1 MPGNILNADTQFP
14 NFAGQE
20 SPAEQIRTI
29 RNYLYM
35 LLEQLRYTLN
45 NLDAGNFNSEGLKEI
60 QDAISQPILKQL
72 SDTDGNLAELQ
83 ITAKGLASRVSNNE
97 GDISQLEQTAQ
108 GLSSRVGD
116 AEGNISSL
124 QQTANGLSSRVT
136 SAEGNISTLQQTANG
151 LSSRVSSA
159 EGDISTLQQT
169 ADGISSRVSSAEG
182 NISTLQQTANGLS
195 SRVSD
200 AEGNISALFQGA
212 GNLTTRVS
220 NAEGNITTVMQTA
233 NSLSSRVSN
242 AEGAVSTI
250 SQKVNGVTIQTGDGQ
265 TFLAGD
271 RIVMSSNIY
280 NYMAI
285 GANGL
290 EVWINGMM
298 KALIGQTYGAD
309 NYTMVLGNTN
319 PAVVQKIYD
328 GNNLM
333 WIGNETKTCGIMFN
347 FSTGTYQ
354 FYGTKVGT

>member
-1 MPGNILNADTQFP
+1 MPGNILSADTQFP

-45 NLDAGNFNSEGLKEI
+45 NLDAGNFNTEGLKEI

-72 SDTDGNLAELQ
+72 SDTDGNLTELQ
-83 ITAKGLASRVSNNE
+83 ATAAGLASRVSSNE

-136 SAEGNISTLQQTANG
+136 SAEGNISSLQQTANG
-151 LSSRVSSA
+151 LSSRVS
-159 EGDISTLQQT
+159 
-169 ADGISSRVSSAEG
+169 
-182 NISTLQQTANGLS
+182 
-195 SRVSD
+195 
-200 AEGNISALFQGA
+200 
-212 GNLTTRVS
+212 
-220 NAEGNITTVMQTA
+220 NAEGSISSLSQTA
-233 NSLSSRVSN
+233 SGLETRVAN
-242 AEGAVSTI
+242 AEGTVSTV
-250 SQKVNGVTIQTGDGQ
+250 SQKVNGVTVTTTGGQ
-265 TFLAGD
+265 TYLAGD
-271 RIVMSSNIY
+271 RIVMRANEN

-285 GANGL
+285 GSNGL
-290 EVWINGMM
+290 EVWVNGTQ
-298 KALIGQTYGAD
+298 KALIGQTHGAD
-309 NYTMVLGNTN
+309 NYSVILGNTN

-328 GNNLM
+328 GSNLM

>member
-1 MPGNILNADTQFP
+1 MPGNILSADTQFP
-14 NFAGQE
+14 NFTGQE
-20 SPAEQIRTI
+20 NPAEQIRTI

-45 NLDAGNFNSEGLKEI
+45 NLDAGNFNTEGLKEI

-83 ITAKGLASRVSNNE
+83 VTAAGLASRVSSNE

-136 SAEGNISTLQQTANG
+136 SAEGNISSLQQTANG
-151 LSSRVSSA
+151 LSSRVS
-159 EGDISTLQQT
+159 
-169 ADGISSRVSSAEG
+169 
-182 NISTLQQTANGLS
+182 
-195 SRVSD
+195 
-200 AEGNISALFQGA
+200 
-212 GNLTTRVS
+212 
-220 NAEGNITTVMQTA
+220 NAEGSISSLSQTA
-233 NSLSSRVSN
+233 SGLETRVAN
-242 AEGAVSTI
+242 AEGAVSTV
-250 SQKVNGVTIQTGDGQ
+250 SQKVNGVTVTTGYGQ

-271 RIVMSSNIY
+271 RIVMSSDIN

-309 NYTMVLGNTN
+309 NYSVILGNTN

-333 WIGNETKTCGIMFN
+333 WVGNEAKTCGIMFN
-347 FSTGTYQ
+347 FSAGTYQ

>member
-1 MPGNILNADTQFP
+1 MPGNILSADTQFP
-14 NFAGQE
+14 NFTGQE

-45 NLDAGNFNSEGLKEI
+45 NLDAGNFNTEGLKEI

-83 ITAKGLASRVSNNE
+83 VTAAGLASRVSN
-97 GDISQLEQTAQ
+97 
-108 GLSSRVGD
+108 
-116 AEGNISSL
+116 AEGSISSL
-124 QQTANGLSSRVT
+124 SQTASGL
-136 SAEGNISTLQQTANG
+136 E
-151 LSSRVSSA
+151 
-159 EGDISTLQQT
+159 
-169 ADGISSRVSSAEG
+169 
-182 NISTLQQTANGLS
+182 
-195 SRVSD
+195 
-200 AEGNISALFQGA
+200 
-212 GNLTTRVS
+212 TRV
-220 NAEGNITTVMQTA
+220 A
-233 NSLSSRVSN
+233 N
-242 AEGAVSTI
+242 AEGAVSTV
-250 SQKVNGVTIQTGDGQ
+250 SQKVNGVTVTTGYGQ

-271 RIVMSSNIY
+271 RIVMSSNVN

-290 EVWINGMM
+290 EVWINGMI

-309 NYTMVLGNTN
+309 NYSVILGNTN

-333 WIGNETKTCGIMFN
+333 WIGNEAKTCGIMFN
-347 FSTGTYQ
+347 FNDGTYQ

>member
-1 MPGNILNADTQFP
+1 MPGNILSADTQFP

-45 NLDAGNFNSEGLKEI
+45 NLDAGNFNTEGLKEI

-83 ITAKGLASRVSNNE
+83 VTAAGLASRVSSNE

-124 QQTANGLSSRVT
+124 QQTANGLSSRVS
-136 SAEGNISTLQQTANG
+136 SAEGNISSLQQTANG
-151 LSSRVSSA
+151 LSSRVS
-159 EGDISTLQQT
+159 
-169 ADGISSRVSSAEG
+169 
-182 NISTLQQTANGLS
+182 
-195 SRVSD
+195 
-200 AEGNISALFQGA
+200 
-212 GNLTTRVS
+212 
-220 NAEGNITTVMQTA
+220 NAEGSISSLNQTA
-233 NSLSSRVSN
+233 SGLETRVAN
-242 AEGAVSTI
+242 AEGVVSTV
-250 SQKVNGVTIQTGDGQ
+250 SQKVNGVTVTTPYGQ
-265 TFLAGD
+265 TYLAGD
-271 RIVMSSNIY
+271 RIVMRANEN

-285 GANGL
+285 GSNGL
-290 EVWINGMM
+290 EVWVNGTQ

-309 NYTMVLGNTN
+309 NYSVILGNTN

-328 GNNLM
+328 GSNLM
-333 WIGNETKTCGIMFN
+333 WVGNEAKTCGIMFN
-347 FSTGTYQ
+347 FSAGTYQ

>member
-1 MPGNILNADTQFP
+1 MPGNILSADTQFP
-14 NFAGQE
+14 NFTGQE

-45 NLDAGNFNSEGLKEI
+45 NLDAGNFNTEGLKEI
-60 QDAISQPILKQL
+60 EDAISQPILKQL

-83 ITAKGLASRVSNNE
+83 VTAAGLASRVSSNE

-136 SAEGNISTLQQTANG
+136 SAEGNISSLQQTANG
-151 LSSRVSSA
+151 LSSRVS
-159 EGDISTLQQT
+159 
-169 ADGISSRVSSAEG
+169 
-182 NISTLQQTANGLS
+182 
-195 SRVSD
+195 
-200 AEGNISALFQGA
+200 
-212 GNLTTRVS
+212 
-220 NAEGNITTVMQTA
+220 NAEGSISSLNQTA
-233 NSLSSRVSN
+233 SGLETRVAN
-242 AEGAVSTI
+242 AEGAVSTV
-250 SQKVNGVTIQTGDGQ
+250 SQKVNGVTVTTGYGQ

-271 RIVMSSNIY
+271 RIVMSSDIN

-309 NYTMVLGNTN
+309 NYSVILGNTN

-328 GNNLM
+328 GSNLM
-333 WIGNETKTCGIMFN
+333 WVGNEAKTCGIMFN
-347 FSTGTYQ
+347 FNAGTYQ

>member
-1 MPGNILNADTQFP
+1 MPGNILSADTQFP
-14 NFAGQE
+14 NFSGQE

-45 NLDAGNFNSEGLKEI
+45 NLDAGNFNTEGLKEI

-83 ITAKGLASRVSNNE
+83 VTAAGLASRVSSNE
-97 GDISQLEQTAQ
+97 GNISQLEQTAQ

-151 LSSRVSSA
+151 LSSRVS
-159 EGDISTLQQT
+159 
-169 ADGISSRVSSAEG
+169 
-182 NISTLQQTANGLS
+182 
-195 SRVSD
+195 
-200 AEGNISALFQGA
+200 
-212 GNLTTRVS
+212 
-220 NAEGNITTVMQTA
+220 NAEGSISSLSQTA
-233 NSLSSRVSN
+233 SGLETRVAN
-242 AEGAVSTI
+242 AEGAVSTV
-250 SQKVNGVTIQTGDGQ
+250 SQKVNGVTVTTGYGQ

-271 RIVMSSNIY
+271 RIVMSSNVN

-290 EVWINGMM
+290 EVWINGMI

-309 NYTMVLGNTN
+309 NYSVILGNTN

-328 GNNLM
+328 GSNLM
-333 WIGNETKTCGIMFN
+333 WVGNEAKTCGIMFN
-347 FSTGTYQ
+347 FSAGTYQ

>member
-1 MPGNILNADTQFP
+1 MPGNILSADTQFP

-45 NLDAGNFNSEGLKEI
+45 NLDAGNFNTEGLKEI

-83 ITAKGLASRVSNNE
+83 VTAAGLASRVSSNE
-97 GDISQLEQTAQ
+97 GNISQLEQTAQ

-136 SAEGNISTLQQTANG
+136 SAEGNISSLQQTANG
-151 LSSRVSSA
+151 LSSRVS
-159 EGDISTLQQT
+159 
-169 ADGISSRVSSAEG
+169 
-182 NISTLQQTANGLS
+182 
-195 SRVSD
+195 
-200 AEGNISALFQGA
+200 
-212 GNLTTRVS
+212 
-220 NAEGNITTVMQTA
+220 NAEGSISSLSQTA
-233 NSLSSRVSN
+233 SGLETRVAN
-242 AEGAVSTI
+242 AEGAVSTV
-250 SQKVNGVTIQTGDGQ
+250 SQKVNGVTVTTGYGQ

-271 RIVMSSNIY
+271 RIVMSSNVN

-309 NYTMVLGNTN
+309 NYSVILGNTN

-333 WIGNETKTCGIMFN
+333 WVGNEAKTCGIMFN

>member
-1 MPGNILNADTQFP
+1 MPGNILSADTQFP

-83 ITAKGLASRVSNNE
+83 VTAAGLASRVSSNE
-97 GDISQLEQTAQ
+97 GNISQLEQTAQ

-124 QQTANGLSSRVT
+124 QQTANGLSSRVS
-136 SAEGNISTLQQTANG
+136 SAEGNISSLQQTANG
-151 LSSRVSSA
+151 LSSRVS
-159 EGDISTLQQT
+159 
-169 ADGISSRVSSAEG
+169 
-182 NISTLQQTANGLS
+182 
-195 SRVSD
+195 
-200 AEGNISALFQGA
+200 
-212 GNLTTRVS
+212 
-220 NAEGNITTVMQTA
+220 NAEGSISSLSQTA
-233 NSLSSRVSN
+233 SGLETRVAN
-242 AEGAVSTI
+242 AEGAVSTV
-250 SQKVNGVTIQTGDGQ
+250 SQKVNGVTVTTGYGQ

-271 RIVMSSNIY
+271 RIVMSSDIN

-285 GANGL
+285 GSNGL
-290 EVWINGMM
+290 EVWVNGTQ

-309 NYTMVLGNTN
+309 NYSVILGNTN

-328 GNNLM
+328 GSNLM
-333 WIGNETKTCGIMFN
+333 WIGNEAKTCGIMFN

>member
-1 MPGNILNADTQFP
+1 MPGNILSADTQFP

-45 NLDAGNFNSEGLKEI
+45 NLDAGNFNTEGLKEI

-83 ITAKGLASRVSNNE
+83 VTAAGLASRVSSNE
-97 GDISQLEQTAQ
+97 GNISQLEQTAQ

-136 SAEGNISTLQQTANG
+136 SAEGNISSLQQTANG
-151 LSSRVSSA
+151 LSSR
-159 EGDISTLQQT
+159 L
-169 ADGISSRVSSAEG
+169 
-182 NISTLQQTANGLS
+182 
-195 SRVSD
+195 
-200 AEGNISALFQGA
+200 
-212 GNLTTRVS
+212 S
-220 NAEGNITTVMQTA
+220 NAEGSISSLSQTA
-233 NSLSSRVSN
+233 SGLETRVAN
-242 AEGAVSTI
+242 AEGAVSTV
-250 SQKVNGVTIQTGDGQ
+250 SQKVNGVTVTTGYGQ

-271 RIVMSSNIY
+271 RIVMSSDIN

-285 GANGL
+285 GSNGL
-290 EVWINGMM
+290 EVWVNGTQ

-309 NYTMVLGNTN
+309 NYSVILGNTN

-328 GNNLM
+328 GSNLM
-333 WIGNETKTCGIMFN
+333 WVGNEAKTCGIMFN
-347 FSTGTYQ
+347 FSAGTYQ

>member
-1 MPGNILNADTQFP
+1 MPGNILSADTQFP

-45 NLDAGNFNSEGLKEI
+45 NLDAGNFNTEGLKEI

-83 ITAKGLASRVSNNE
+83 VTAAGLASRVSSNE

-151 LSSRVSSA
+151 LSSRVS
-159 EGDISTLQQT
+159 
-169 ADGISSRVSSAEG
+169 
-182 NISTLQQTANGLS
+182 
-195 SRVSD
+195 
-200 AEGNISALFQGA
+200 
-212 GNLTTRVS
+212 
-220 NAEGNITTVMQTA
+220 NAEGSISSLNQTA
-233 NSLSSRVSN
+233 SGLETRVAN
-242 AEGAVSTI
+242 AEGAVSTV
-250 SQKVNGVTIQTGDGQ
+250 SQKVNGVTVTTGYGQ

-271 RIVMSSNIY
+271 RIVMSSDIN

-285 GANGL
+285 GSNGL
-290 EVWINGMM
+290 EVWVNGTQ

-309 NYTMVLGNTN
+309 NYSVILGNTN

-328 GNNLM
+328 GSNLM
-333 WIGNETKTCGIMFN
+333 WVGNEAKTCGIMFN
-347 FSTGTYQ
+347 FSAGTYQ

>member
-1 MPGNILNADTQFP
+1 MPGNILSADTQFP

-45 NLDAGNFNSEGLKEI
+45 NLDAGNFNTEGLKEI

-83 ITAKGLASRVSNNE
+83 VTAAGLASRVSSNE

-151 LSSRVSSA
+151 LSSRVS
-159 EGDISTLQQT
+159 
-169 ADGISSRVSSAEG
+169 
-182 NISTLQQTANGLS
+182 
-195 SRVSD
+195 
-200 AEGNISALFQGA
+200 
-212 GNLTTRVS
+212 
-220 NAEGNITTVMQTA
+220 NAEGSISSLSQTA
-233 NSLSSRVSN
+233 SGLETRVAN
-242 AEGAVSTI
+242 AEGAVSTV
-250 SQKVNGVTIQTGDGQ
+250 SQKVNGVTVTTGYGQ

-271 RIVMSSNIY
+271 RIVMSSDIN

-290 EVWINGMM
+290 EVWINGMI

-309 NYTMVLGNTN
+309 NYSMILGNTN

-333 WIGNETKTCGIMFN
+333 WVGNEAKTCGIMFN
-347 FSTGTYQ
+347 FNTGTYQ

>member
-1 MPGNILNADTQFP
+1 MPGNILSADTQFP

-45 NLDAGNFNSEGLKEI
+45 NLDAGNFNTEGLKEI

-83 ITAKGLASRVSNNE
+83 VTAAGLASRVSSNE

-151 LSSRVSSA
+151 LSSRVS
-159 EGDISTLQQT
+159 
-169 ADGISSRVSSAEG
+169 
-182 NISTLQQTANGLS
+182 
-195 SRVSD
+195 
-200 AEGNISALFQGA
+200 
-212 GNLTTRVS
+212 
-220 NAEGNITTVMQTA
+220 NAEGSISSLSQTA
-233 NSLSSRVSN
+233 SGLETRVAS
-242 AEGAVSTI
+242 AEGAVSTV
-250 SQKVNGVTIQTGDGQ
+250 SQKVNGVTVTTWNGQ

-271 RIVMSSNIY
+271 RIVMSSNVN

-309 NYTMVLGNTN
+309 NYSVILGNTN

-333 WIGNETKTCGIMFN
+333 WVGNEAKTCGIMFN
-347 FSTGTYQ
+347 FSAGTYQ

>member
-1 MPGNILNADTQFP
+1 MPGNILSADTQFP
-14 NFAGQE
+14 NFTGQE
-20 SPAEQIRTI
+20 NPAEQIRTI

-45 NLDAGNFNSEGLKEI
+45 NLDAGNFNTEGLKEI

-83 ITAKGLASRVSNNE
+83 VTAAGIASRVSSNE
-97 GDISQLEQTAQ
+97 GNISQLEQTAQ

-124 QQTANGLSSRVT
+124 QQTANGLSSRVA

-151 LSSRVSSA
+151 LSSRVS
-159 EGDISTLQQT
+159 
-169 ADGISSRVSSAEG
+169 
-182 NISTLQQTANGLS
+182 
-195 SRVSD
+195 
-200 AEGNISALFQGA
+200 
-212 GNLTTRVS
+212 
-220 NAEGNITTVMQTA
+220 NAEGSISSLSQTA
-233 NSLSSRVSN
+233 SGLETRVAN
-242 AEGAVSTI
+242 AEGAVSTV
-250 SQKVNGVTIQTGDGQ
+250 SQKVNGVTVTTGYGQ

-271 RIVMSSNIY
+271 RIVMSSNVN

-290 EVWINGMM
+290 EVWINGMV

-309 NYTMVLGNTN
+309 NYSVILGNTN

-333 WIGNETKTCGIMFN
+333 WVGNEAKTCGIMFN
-347 FSTGTYQ
+347 FSAGTYQ

>member
-1 MPGNILNADTQFP
+1 MPGNILSADTQFP

-45 NLDAGNFNSEGLKEI
+45 NLDAGNFNTEGLKEI

-83 ITAKGLASRVSNNE
+83 VTAAGLASRVSSNE

-108 GLSSRVGD
+108 GLSSRVGN

-151 LSSRVSSA
+151 LSSRVS
-159 EGDISTLQQT
+159 
-169 ADGISSRVSSAEG
+169 
-182 NISTLQQTANGLS
+182 
-195 SRVSD
+195 
-200 AEGNISALFQGA
+200 
-212 GNLTTRVS
+212 
-220 NAEGNITTVMQTA
+220 NAEGSISSLSQTA
-233 NSLSSRVSN
+233 SGLETRVAN
-242 AEGAVSTI
+242 AEGAVSTV
-250 SQKVNGVTIQTGDGQ
+250 SQKVNGVTVTTWSGQ

-271 RIVMSSNIY
+271 RIVMSSDIN

-309 NYTMVLGNTN
+309 NYSVILGNTN

-328 GNNLM
+328 GSNLM
-333 WIGNETKTCGIMFN
+333 WVGNEAKTCGIMFN
-347 FSTGTYQ
+347 FNTGTYQ

>member
-1 MPGNILNADTQFP
+1 MPGNILSADTQFP

-35 LLEQLRYTLN
+35 LLEQLRFTLN
-45 NLDAGNFNSEGLKEI
+45 NLDAGNFNTEGLKEI

-83 ITAKGLASRVSNNE
+83 VTAAGLASRVSSNE

-151 LSSRVSSA
+151 LSSRVS
-159 EGDISTLQQT
+159 
-169 ADGISSRVSSAEG
+169 
-182 NISTLQQTANGLS
+182 
-195 SRVSD
+195 
-200 AEGNISALFQGA
+200 
-212 GNLTTRVS
+212 
-220 NAEGNITTVMQTA
+220 NAEGSISSLSQTA
-233 NSLSSRVSN
+233 SGLETRVAN
-242 AEGAVSTI
+242 AEGAVSTV
-250 SQKVNGVTIQTGDGQ
+250 SQKVNGVTVTTWSGQ

-271 RIVMSSNIY
+271 RIVMSSDIN

-290 EVWINGMM
+290 EVWINGMI

-309 NYTMVLGNTN
+309 NYSMILGNTN

-333 WIGNETKTCGIMFN
+333 WVGNEAKTCGIMFN
-347 FSTGTYQ
+347 FNTGTYQ

>member
-1 MPGNILNADTQFP
+1 MPGNILSADTQFP

-45 NLDAGNFNSEGLKEI
+45 NLDAGNFNTEGLKEI

-83 ITAKGLASRVSNNE
+83 VTAAGLASRVSSNE

-151 LSSRVSSA
+151 LSSRVS
-159 EGDISTLQQT
+159 
-169 ADGISSRVSSAEG
+169 
-182 NISTLQQTANGLS
+182 
-195 SRVSD
+195 
-200 AEGNISALFQGA
+200 
-212 GNLTTRVS
+212 
-220 NAEGNITTVMQTA
+220 NAEGSISSLSQTA
-233 NSLSSRVSN
+233 SGLETRVAN
-242 AEGAVSTI
+242 AEGAVSTV
-250 SQKVNGVTIQTGDGQ
+250 SQKVNGVTVTTGYGQ

-271 RIVMSSNIY
+271 RIVMSSDIN

-309 NYTMVLGNTN
+309 NYSVILGNTN

-333 WIGNETKTCGIMFN
+333 WVGNEAKTCGIMFN
-347 FSTGTYQ
+347 FSAGTYQ

>member
-1 MPGNILNADTQFP
+1 MPGNILSADTQFP

-45 NLDAGNFNSEGLKEI
+45 NLDAGNFNTEGLKEI

-83 ITAKGLASRVSNNE
+83 VTAAGLASRVSSNE

-124 QQTANGLSSRVT
+124 QQTANGLSSRVS
-136 SAEGNISTLQQTANG
+136 SAEGNISSLQQTANG
-151 LSSRVSSA
+151 LSSRVS
-159 EGDISTLQQT
+159 
-169 ADGISSRVSSAEG
+169 
-182 NISTLQQTANGLS
+182 
-195 SRVSD
+195 
-200 AEGNISALFQGA
+200 
-212 GNLTTRVS
+212 
-220 NAEGNITTVMQTA
+220 NAEGSISSLSQTA
-233 NSLSSRVSN
+233 SGLETRVAN
-242 AEGAVSTI
+242 AEGAVSTV
-250 SQKVNGVTIQTGDGQ
+250 SQKVNGVTVTTGYGQ

-271 RIVMSSNIY
+271 RIVMSSNVN

-309 NYTMVLGNTN
+309 NYSVILGNTN

-328 GNNLM
+328 GSNLM
-333 WIGNETKTCGIMFN
+333 WVGNEAKTCGIMFN

>member
-1 MPGNILNADTQFP
+1 MPGNILSADTQFP

-45 NLDAGNFNSEGLKEI
+45 NLDAGNFNTEGLKEI

-83 ITAKGLASRVSNNE
+83 VTAAGLASRVSSNE
-97 GDISQLEQTAQ
+97 GNISQLEQTAQ

-151 LSSRVSSA
+151 LSSRVS
-159 EGDISTLQQT
+159 
-169 ADGISSRVSSAEG
+169 
-182 NISTLQQTANGLS
+182 
-195 SRVSD
+195 
-200 AEGNISALFQGA
+200 
-212 GNLTTRVS
+212 
-220 NAEGNITTVMQTA
+220 NAEGSISSLSQTA
-233 NSLSSRVSN
+233 SGLETRVAN
-242 AEGAVSTI
+242 AEGAVSTV
-250 SQKVNGVTIQTGDGQ
+250 SQKVNGVTVTTGYGQ

-271 RIVMSSNIY
+271 RIVMSSDIN

-309 NYTMVLGNTN
+309 NYSVILGNTN

-333 WIGNETKTCGIMFN
+333 WVGNESKTCGIMFN
-347 FSTGTYQ
+347 FSAGTYQ

>member
-1 MPGNILNADTQFP
+1 MPGNILSADTQFP

-45 NLDAGNFNSEGLKEI
+45 NLDAGNFNTEGLKEI

-83 ITAKGLASRVSNNE
+83 VTAAGIASRVSSNE

-136 SAEGNISTLQQTANG
+136 SAEGNISSLQQTANG
-151 LSSRVSSA
+151 LSSRVS
-159 EGDISTLQQT
+159 
-169 ADGISSRVSSAEG
+169 
-182 NISTLQQTANGLS
+182 
-195 SRVSD
+195 
-200 AEGNISALFQGA
+200 
-212 GNLTTRVS
+212 
-220 NAEGNITTVMQTA
+220 NAEGSISSLSQTA
-233 NSLSSRVSN
+233 SGLETRVAN
-242 AEGAVSTI
+242 AEGAVSTV
-250 SQKVNGVTIQTGDGQ
+250 SQKVNGVTVTTGYGQ

-271 RIVMSSNIY
+271 RIVMSSNVN

-290 EVWINGMM
+290 EVWINGMI

-309 NYTMVLGNTN
+309 NYSVILGNTN

-328 GNNLM
+328 GSNLM
-333 WIGNETKTCGIMFN
+333 WVGNEAKTCGIMFN

>member
-1 MPGNILNADTQFP
+1 MPGNILSADTQFP
-14 NFAGQE
+14 DFAGQE

-45 NLDAGNFNSEGLKEI
+45 NLDAGNFNTEGLKEI

-83 ITAKGLASRVSNNE
+83 VTAAGLASRVSSNE

-116 AEGNISSL
+116 SEGNISSL

-151 LSSRVSSA
+151 LSSRVS
-159 EGDISTLQQT
+159 
-169 ADGISSRVSSAEG
+169 
-182 NISTLQQTANGLS
+182 
-195 SRVSD
+195 
-200 AEGNISALFQGA
+200 
-212 GNLTTRVS
+212 
-220 NAEGNITTVMQTA
+220 NAEGSISSLSQTA
-233 NSLSSRVSN
+233 SGLETRVAN
-242 AEGAVSTI
+242 AEGAVSTV
-250 SQKVNGVTIQTGDGQ
+250 SQKVNGVTVTTGYGQ

-271 RIVMSSNIY
+271 RIVMSSNVN

-298 KALIGQTYGAD
+298 KALMGQTYGAD
-309 NYTMVLGNTN
+309 NYSVILGNTN

-328 GNNLM
+328 GSNLM
-333 WIGNETKTCGIMFN
+333 WVGNEAKTCGIMFN
-347 FSTGTYQ
+347 FSAGTYQ

>member
-151 LSSRVSSA
+151 LSSRVS
-159 EGDISTLQQT
+159 
-169 ADGISSRVSSAEG
+169 
-182 NISTLQQTANGLS
+182 
-195 SRVSD
+195 D
-200 AEGNISALFQGA
+200 AEGNISALIQGA

-298 KALIGQTYGAD
+298 KALIGQTSGAE

>member
-1 MPGNILNADTQFP
+1 MPGNILSADTQFP

-72 SDTDGNLAELQ
+72 SDTDGNLTELQ
-83 ITAKGLASRVSNNE
+83 ATAAGLASRVSSNE

-124 QQTANGLSSRVT
+124 QQTANGLSSRVS
-136 SAEGNISTLQQTANG
+136 SAEGNISSLQQTANG
-151 LSSRVSSA
+151 LSSRVS
-159 EGDISTLQQT
+159 
-169 ADGISSRVSSAEG
+169 
-182 NISTLQQTANGLS
+182 
-195 SRVSD
+195 
-200 AEGNISALFQGA
+200 
-212 GNLTTRVS
+212 
-220 NAEGNITTVMQTA
+220 NAEGSISSLNQTA
-233 NSLSSRVSN
+233 SGLETRVAN
-242 AEGAVSTI
+242 AEGAVSTV
-250 SQKVNGVTIQTGDGQ
+250 SQKVNGVTVTTTYGQ
-265 TFLAGD
+265 TYLAGD
-271 RIVMSSNIY
+271 RIVMRANEN

-290 EVWINGMM
+290 EVWINNMM

-309 NYTMVLGNTN
+309 NYSVILGNTN

-328 GNNLM
+328 GSNLM
-333 WIGNETKTCGIMFN
+333 WIGNEAKTCGIMFN

>member
-1 MPGNILNADTQFP
+1 MPGNILSADTQFP

-20 SPAEQIRTI
+20 NPAEQIRTI

-45 NLDAGNFNSEGLKEI
+45 NLDAGNFNTEGLKEI

-83 ITAKGLASRVSNNE
+83 VTAAGLASRVSSNE

-151 LSSRVSSA
+151 LSSRVS
-159 EGDISTLQQT
+159 
-169 ADGISSRVSSAEG
+169 
-182 NISTLQQTANGLS
+182 
-195 SRVSD
+195 
-200 AEGNISALFQGA
+200 
-212 GNLTTRVS
+212 
-220 NAEGNITTVMQTA
+220 NAEGSISSLSQTA
-233 NSLSSRVSN
+233 SGLETRVAN
-242 AEGAVSTI
+242 AEGAVSTV
-250 SQKVNGVTIQTGDGQ
+250 SQKVNGVTVTTGYGQ

-271 RIVMSSNIY
+271 RIVMSSNVN

-290 EVWINGMM
+290 EVWINGMI

-309 NYTMVLGNTN
+309 NYSVILGNTN

-328 GNNLM
+328 GSNLM
-333 WIGNETKTCGIMFN
+333 WVGNEAKTCGIMFN
-347 FSTGTYQ
+347 FSAGTYQ

>member
-1 MPGNILNADTQFP
+1 MPGNILSAYTQFP

-45 NLDAGNFNSEGLKEI
+45 NLDAGNFNTEGLKEI

-83 ITAKGLASRVSNNE
+83 VTAAGLASRVSSNE
-97 GDISQLEQTAQ
+97 GNISQLEQTAQ

-136 SAEGNISTLQQTANG
+136 SAEGNISSLQQTANG
-151 LSSRVSSA
+151 LSSRVS
-159 EGDISTLQQT
+159 
-169 ADGISSRVSSAEG
+169 
-182 NISTLQQTANGLS
+182 
-195 SRVSD
+195 
-200 AEGNISALFQGA
+200 
-212 GNLTTRVS
+212 
-220 NAEGNITTVMQTA
+220 NAEGSISSLSQTA
-233 NSLSSRVSN
+233 SGLETRVAN
-242 AEGAVSTI
+242 AEGAVSTV
-250 SQKVNGVTIQTGDGQ
+250 SQKVNGVTVTTGYGQ

-271 RIVMSSNIY
+271 RIVMSSDIN

-309 NYTMVLGNTN
+309 NYSVILGNTN

-328 GNNLM
+328 GSNLM
-333 WIGNETKTCGIMFN
+333 WVGNEAKTCGIMFN
-347 FSTGTYQ
+347 FSAGTYQ

>member
-1 MPGNILNADTQFP
+1 MPGNILSADTQFP

-45 NLDAGNFNSEGLKEI
+45 NLDAGNFNTEGLKEI

-83 ITAKGLASRVSNNE
+83 VTAAGLASRVSSNE

-124 QQTANGLSSRVT
+124 QQTANGLSSRV
-136 SAEGNISTLQQTANG
+136 
-151 LSSRVSSA
+151 
-159 EGDISTLQQT
+159 
-169 ADGISSRVSSAEG
+169 
-182 NISTLQQTANGLS
+182 
-195 SRVSD
+195 
-200 AEGNISALFQGA
+200 
-212 GNLTTRVS
+212 S
-220 NAEGNITTVMQTA
+220 NAEGSISSLNQTA
-233 NSLSSRVSN
+233 SGLETRVAN
-242 AEGAVSTI
+242 AEGAVSTV
-250 SQKVNGVTIQTGDGQ
+250 SQKVNGVTVTTGYGQ

-271 RIVMSSNIY
+271 RIVMSSDIN

-309 NYTMVLGNTN
+309 NYSVILGNTN

-328 GNNLM
+328 GSNLM
-333 WIGNETKTCGIMFN
+333 WVGNEAKTCGIMFN

>member
-1 MPGNILNADTQFP
+1 MPGNILSADTQFP

-45 NLDAGNFNSEGLKEI
+45 NLDAGNFNTEGLKEI

-83 ITAKGLASRVSNNE
+83 VTAAGLASRVSSNE

-124 QQTANGLSSRVT
+124 QQTANGLSSRVS
-136 SAEGNISTLQQTANG
+136 SAEGNISSLQHTANG
-151 LSSRVSSA
+151 LSSRVS
-159 EGDISTLQQT
+159 
-169 ADGISSRVSSAEG
+169 
-182 NISTLQQTANGLS
+182 
-195 SRVSD
+195 
-200 AEGNISALFQGA
+200 
-212 GNLTTRVS
+212 
-220 NAEGNITTVMQTA
+220 NAEGSISSLSQTA
-233 NSLSSRVSN
+233 SGLETRVAN
-242 AEGAVSTI
+242 AEGAVSTV
-250 SQKVNGVTIQTGDGQ
+250 SQKVNGVTVTTWSGQ

-271 RIVMSSNIY
+271 RIVMSSDIN
-280 NYMAI
+280 NYMAV

-309 NYTMVLGNTN
+309 NYSVILGNTN

-328 GNNLM
+328 GSNLM
-333 WIGNETKTCGIMFN
+333 WIGNEAKTCGIMFN
-347 FSTGTYQ
+347 FNAGTYQ

>member
-1 MPGNILNADTQFP
+1 MPGNILSADTQFP
-14 NFAGQE
+14 NFTGQE
-20 SPAEQIRTI
+20 NPAEQIRPI

-45 NLDAGNFNSEGLKEI
+45 NLDAGNFNTEGLKEI

-83 ITAKGLASRVSNNE
+83 VTAAGLASRVSSNE

-151 LSSRVSSA
+151 LSSRVS
-159 EGDISTLQQT
+159 
-169 ADGISSRVSSAEG
+169 
-182 NISTLQQTANGLS
+182 
-195 SRVSD
+195 
-200 AEGNISALFQGA
+200 
-212 GNLTTRVS
+212 
-220 NAEGNITTVMQTA
+220 NAEGSISSLSQTA
-233 NSLSSRVSN
+233 SGLETRVAN
-242 AEGAVSTI
+242 AEGAVSTV
-250 SQKVNGVTIQTGDGQ
+250 SQKVNGVTVTTGYGQ

-271 RIVMSSNIY
+271 RIVMSSNVN

-290 EVWINGMM
+290 EVWINGMI

-309 NYTMVLGNTN
+309 NYSVILGNTN

-328 GNNLM
+328 GSNLM
-333 WIGNETKTCGIMFN
+333 WVGNEAKTCGIMFN
-347 FSTGTYQ
+347 FSAGTYQ

>member
-1 MPGNILNADTQFP
+1 MPGNILSADTQFP

-20 SPAEQIRTI
+20 NPAEQIRTI

-45 NLDAGNFNSEGLKEI
+45 NLDAGNFNTEGLKEI

-83 ITAKGLASRVSNNE
+83 VTAAGLASRVSSNE

-124 QQTANGLSSRVT
+124 QQTANGLSSRVS
-136 SAEGNISTLQQTANG
+136 SAEGNISSLQQTANG
-151 LSSRVSSA
+151 LSSRVS
-159 EGDISTLQQT
+159 
-169 ADGISSRVSSAEG
+169 
-182 NISTLQQTANGLS
+182 
-195 SRVSD
+195 
-200 AEGNISALFQGA
+200 
-212 GNLTTRVS
+212 
-220 NAEGNITTVMQTA
+220 NAEGSISSLSQTA
-233 NSLSSRVSN
+233 SGLETRVAN
-242 AEGAVSTI
+242 AEGAVSTV
-250 SQKVNGVTIQTGDGQ
+250 SQKVNGVTVTTGYGQ

-271 RIVMSSNIY
+271 RIVMSSDIN

-309 NYTMVLGNTN
+309 NYSVILGNTN

-328 GNNLM
+328 GSNLM
-333 WIGNETKTCGIMFN
+333 WVGNEAKTCGIMFN
-347 FSTGTYQ
+347 FSAGTYQ

>member
-1 MPGNILNADTQFP
+1 MPGNILSADTQFP

-45 NLDAGNFNSEGLKEI
+45 NLDAGNFNTEGLKEI

-83 ITAKGLASRVSNNE
+83 VTAAGLASRVSSNE

-124 QQTANGLSSRVT
+124 QQTANGLSSRVS
-136 SAEGNISTLQQTANG
+136 SAEGNISSLQQTANG
-151 LSSRVSSA
+151 LSSRVS
-159 EGDISTLQQT
+159 
-169 ADGISSRVSSAEG
+169 
-182 NISTLQQTANGLS
+182 
-195 SRVSD
+195 
-200 AEGNISALFQGA
+200 
-212 GNLTTRVS
+212 
-220 NAEGNITTVMQTA
+220 NAEGSISSLSQTA
-233 NSLSSRVSN
+233 SGLETRVAN
-242 AEGAVSTI
+242 AEGAVSTV
-250 SQKVNGVTIQTGDGQ
+250 SQKVNGVTVTTPYGQ
-265 TFLAGD
+265 TYLAGD
-271 RIVMSSNIY
+271 RIVMSSDIN

-309 NYTMVLGNTN
+309 NYSVILGNTN

-328 GNNLM
+328 GSNLM
-333 WIGNETKTCGIMFN
+333 WVGNEGKTCGIMFN

>member
-1 MPGNILNADTQFP
+1 MPGNILSADTQFP

-45 NLDAGNFNSEGLKEI
+45 NLDAGNFNTEGLKEI

-72 SDTDGNLAELQ
+72 SDTDGNLTELRA
-83 ITAKGLASRVSNNE
+83 TAAGLASRVSSNE

-108 GLSSRVGD
+108 GLSSRVGN

-124 QQTANGLSSRVT
+124 QQTANGLSSRVS
-136 SAEGNISTLQQTANG
+136 SAEGNISSLQQTANG
-151 LSSRVSSA
+151 LSSRVS
-159 EGDISTLQQT
+159 
-169 ADGISSRVSSAEG
+169 
-182 NISTLQQTANGLS
+182 
-195 SRVSD
+195 
-200 AEGNISALFQGA
+200 
-212 GNLTTRVS
+212 
-220 NAEGNITTVMQTA
+220 NAEGSISSLSQTA
-233 NSLSSRVSN
+233 SGLETRVAN
-242 AEGAVSTI
+242 AEGTVSTV
-250 SQKVNGVTIQTGDGQ
+250 SQKVNGVTVTTTGGQ
-265 TFLAGD
+265 TYLAGD
-271 RIVMSSNIY
+271 RIVMRANEN

-285 GANGL
+285 GSNGL
-290 EVWINGMM
+290 EVWVNGTQ

-309 NYTMVLGNTN
+309 NYSVILGNTN

-328 GNNLM
+328 SYSGNQM
-333 WIGNETKTCGIMFN
+333 WVGNENKTCGIMFN

>member
-1 MPGNILNADTQFP
+1 MPGNILSADTQFP

-45 NLDAGNFNSEGLKEI
+45 NLDAGNFNTEGLKEI

-83 ITAKGLASRVSNNE
+83 VTAAGLASRVSSNE

-124 QQTANGLSSRVT
+124 QQTANGLSSRV
-136 SAEGNISTLQQTANG
+136 
-151 LSSRVSSA
+151 
-159 EGDISTLQQT
+159 
-169 ADGISSRVSSAEG
+169 SSAEG

-195 SRVSD
+195 SRVS
-200 AEGNISALFQGA
+200 
-212 GNLTTRVS
+212 
-220 NAEGNITTVMQTA
+220 NAEGSISSLSQTA
-233 NSLSSRVSN
+233 SGLETRVAN
-242 AEGAVSTI
+242 AEGAVSTV
-250 SQKVNGVTIQTGDGQ
+250 SQKVNGVTVTTGYGQ

-271 RIVMSSNIY
+271 RIVMSSNVN

-309 NYTMVLGNTN
+309 NYSVILGNTN

-328 GNNLM
+328 GSNLM
-333 WIGNETKTCGIMFN
+333 WVGNEAKTCGIMFN

>member
-1 MPGNILNADTQFP
+1 MPGNILSADTQFP

-45 NLDAGNFNSEGLKEI
+45 NLDAGNFNTEGLKEI

-83 ITAKGLASRVSNNE
+83 VTAAGLASRVSSNE

-108 GLSSRVGD
+108 GLSSRVGN

-124 QQTANGLSSRVT
+124 QQTANGL
-136 SAEGNISTLQQTANG
+136 
-151 LSSRVSSA
+151 
-159 EGDISTLQQT
+159 
-169 ADGISSRVSSAEG
+169 SSRVSSAEG

-195 SRVSD
+195 SRVS
-200 AEGNISALFQGA
+200 
-212 GNLTTRVS
+212 
-220 NAEGNITTVMQTA
+220 NAEGSISSLSQTA
-233 NSLSSRVSN
+233 SGLETRVAN
-242 AEGAVSTI
+242 AEGAVSTV
-250 SQKVNGVTIQTGDGQ
+250 SQKVNGVTVTTGYGQ

-271 RIVMSSNIY
+271 RIVMSSNVN

-290 EVWINGMM
+290 EVWINGMI

-309 NYTMVLGNTN
+309 NYSVILGNTN

-333 WIGNETKTCGIMFN
+333 WIGNEAKTCGIMFN
-347 FSTGTYQ
+347 FNTGTYQ

>member
-1 MPGNILNADTQFP
+1 MPGNILSADTQFP

-45 NLDAGNFNSEGLKEI
+45 NLDAGNFNTEGLKEI

-83 ITAKGLASRVSNNE
+83 ATAAGLASRVSSNE

-151 LSSRVSSA
+151 LSSRVS
-159 EGDISTLQQT
+159 
-169 ADGISSRVSSAEG
+169 
-182 NISTLQQTANGLS
+182 
-195 SRVSD
+195 
-200 AEGNISALFQGA
+200 
-212 GNLTTRVS
+212 
-220 NAEGNITTVMQTA
+220 NAEGSISSLSQTA
-233 NSLSSRVSN
+233 SGLETRVAN
-242 AEGAVSTI
+242 AEGAVSTV
-250 SQKVNGVTIQTGDGQ
+250 SQKVNGVTVTTWYGQ

-271 RIVMSSNIY
+271 RIVMSSNFN

-309 NYTMVLGNTN
+309 NYSVILGNTN

-328 GNNLM
+328 GSNLM
-333 WIGNETKTCGIMFN
+333 WVGNEAKTCGIMFN
-347 FSTGTYQ
+347 FSAGTYQ

>member
-1 MPGNILNADTQFP
+1 MPGNILSADTQFP

-45 NLDAGNFNSEGLKEI
+45 NLDAGNFNTEGLKEI

-83 ITAKGLASRVSNNE
+83 VTAAGLASRVSSNE

-136 SAEGNISTLQQTANG
+136 SAEGNISSLQQTANG
-151 LSSRVSSA
+151 LSSRVS
-159 EGDISTLQQT
+159 
-169 ADGISSRVSSAEG
+169 
-182 NISTLQQTANGLS
+182 
-195 SRVSD
+195 
-200 AEGNISALFQGA
+200 
-212 GNLTTRVS
+212 
-220 NAEGNITTVMQTA
+220 NAEGSISSLSQTA
-233 NSLSSRVSN
+233 SGLETRVANS
-242 AEGAVSTI
+242 EGAVSTV
-250 SQKVNGVTIQTGDGQ
+250 SQKVNGVTVTTGYGQ

-271 RIVMSSNIY
+271 RIVMSSDIN

-309 NYTMVLGNTN
+309 NYSVILGNTN

-333 WIGNETKTCGIMFN
+333 WVGNESKTCGIMFN
-347 FSTGTYQ
+347 FSAGTYQ

>member
-1 MPGNILNADTQFP
+1 MPGNILSADTQFP
-14 NFAGQE
+14 NFTGQE
-20 SPAEQIRTI
+20 NPAEQIRTI

-45 NLDAGNFNSEGLKEI
+45 NLDAGNFNTEGLKEI

-83 ITAKGLASRVSNNE
+83 VTAVGLASRVSSNE

-124 QQTANGLSSRVT
+124 QQTANGLSSRV
-136 SAEGNISTLQQTANG
+136 
-151 LSSRVSSA
+151 
-159 EGDISTLQQT
+159 
-169 ADGISSRVSSAEG
+169 SSAEG

-195 SRVSD
+195 SRVS
-200 AEGNISALFQGA
+200 
-212 GNLTTRVS
+212 
-220 NAEGNITTVMQTA
+220 NAEGSISSLSQTA
-233 NSLSSRVSN
+233 SGLETRVAN
-242 AEGAVSTI
+242 AEGAVSTV
-250 SQKVNGVTIQTGDGQ
+250 SQKVNGVTVTTGYGQ

-271 RIVMSSNIY
+271 RIVMSSNVN

-309 NYTMVLGNTN
+309 NYSVILGNTN

-328 GNNLM
+328 GSNLM
-333 WIGNETKTCGIMFN
+333 WVGNEAKTCGIMFN
-347 FSTGTYQ
+347 FSAGTYQ

>member
-1 MPGNILNADTQFP
+1 MPGNILSADTQFP
-14 NFAGQE
+14 NFAGNE

-83 ITAKGLASRVSNNE
+83 ATAEGLASRVSSNE

-124 QQTANGLSSRVT
+124 QQTANGLSSRV
-136 SAEGNISTLQQTANG
+136 
-151 LSSRVSSA
+151 
-159 EGDISTLQQT
+159 
-169 ADGISSRVSSAEG
+169 SSAEG

-195 SRVSD
+195 SRVS
-200 AEGNISALFQGA
+200 
-212 GNLTTRVS
+212 
-220 NAEGNITTVMQTA
+220 NAEGSISSLSQTA
-233 NSLSSRVSN
+233 SGLETRVAN
-242 AEGAVSTI
+242 AEGAVSTV
-250 SQKVNGVTIQTGDGQ
+250 SQKVNGVTVTTGYGQ

-271 RIVMSSNIY
+271 RIVMSSDIN

-309 NYTMVLGNTN
+309 NYSVILGNTN

-328 GNNLM
+328 GSNLM
-333 WIGNETKTCGIMFN
+333 WVGNEAKTCGIMFN
-347 FSTGTYQ
+347 FSAGTYQ

>member
-1 MPGNILNADTQFP
+1 MPGNILSADTQFP

-45 NLDAGNFNSEGLKEI
+45 NLDAGNFNTEGLKEI

-83 ITAKGLASRVSNNE
+83 VTAAGLASRVSSNE

-124 QQTANGLSSRVT
+124 QQTANGLSSRV
-136 SAEGNISTLQQTANG
+136 
-151 LSSRVSSA
+151 
-159 EGDISTLQQT
+159 
-169 ADGISSRVSSAEG
+169 SSAEG

-195 SRVSD
+195 SRVS
-200 AEGNISALFQGA
+200 
-212 GNLTTRVS
+212 
-220 NAEGNITTVMQTA
+220 NAEGSISSLSQTA
-233 NSLSSRVSN
+233 SGLETRVAN
-242 AEGAVSTI
+242 AEGAVSTV
-250 SQKVNGVTIQTGDGQ
+250 SQKVNGVTVTTGYGQ

-271 RIVMSSNIY
+271 RIVMSSNVN

-309 NYTMVLGNTN
+309 NYSVILGNTN

-333 WIGNETKTCGIMFN
+333 WIGNEAKTCGIMFN
-347 FSTGTYQ
+347 FSAGTYQ

>member
-1 MPGNILNADTQFP
+1 MPGNILSADTQFP

-45 NLDAGNFNSEGLKEI
+45 NLDAGNFNTEGLKEI

-83 ITAKGLASRVSNNE
+83 VTAAGLASRVSSNE
-97 GDISQLEQTAQ
+97 GNISQLEQTAQ

-124 QQTANGLSSRVT
+124 QQTANGLSSRVS
-136 SAEGNISTLQQTANG
+136 SAEGNISSLQQTANG
-151 LSSRVSSA
+151 LSSRVS
-159 EGDISTLQQT
+159 
-169 ADGISSRVSSAEG
+169 
-182 NISTLQQTANGLS
+182 
-195 SRVSD
+195 
-200 AEGNISALFQGA
+200 
-212 GNLTTRVS
+212 
-220 NAEGNITTVMQTA
+220 NAEGSISSLSQTA
-233 NSLSSRVSN
+233 SGLETRVAN
-242 AEGAVSTI
+242 AEGAVSTV
-250 SQKVNGVTIQTGDGQ
+250 SQKVNGVTVTTWYGQ

-271 RIVMSSNIY
+271 RIVMSSDVN

-309 NYTMVLGNTN
+309 NYSMILGNTN

-328 GNNLM
+328 GSNLM
-333 WIGNETKTCGIMFN
+333 WIGNEAKTCGIMFN